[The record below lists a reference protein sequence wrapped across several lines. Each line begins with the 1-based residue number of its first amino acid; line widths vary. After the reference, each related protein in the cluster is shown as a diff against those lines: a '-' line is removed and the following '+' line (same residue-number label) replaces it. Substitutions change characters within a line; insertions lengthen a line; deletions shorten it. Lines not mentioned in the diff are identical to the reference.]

1 MRHDQY
7 HQSSGKLKLQ
17 RDITYAVKMPL
28 KPMTGQAHPQGTNVG
43 VDTVGG
49 NLSQN
54 VSMEGHL
61 RSENRTTVE
70 SGHPISWYMSK
81 GN

>member
-1 MRHDQY
+1 
-7 HQSSGKLKLQ
+7 
-17 RDITYAVKMPL
+17 MPL
-28 KPMTGQAHPQGTNVG
+28 KPMTGQAHPQVTNAG
-43 VDTVGG
+43 VDMEKRNSYTVGG

-61 RSENRTTVE
+61 RNENRTTMG